1 MVAAAEVV
9 GAEVADWVVEDWVVA
24 REEVGLAV
32 AMAAGWVEADA
43 EAAGLAVAG

>member
-1 MVAAAEVV
+1 MVDLVAAAEVV

-32 AMAAGWVEADA
+32 AMAAG
-43 EAAGLAVAG
+43 LAVAG